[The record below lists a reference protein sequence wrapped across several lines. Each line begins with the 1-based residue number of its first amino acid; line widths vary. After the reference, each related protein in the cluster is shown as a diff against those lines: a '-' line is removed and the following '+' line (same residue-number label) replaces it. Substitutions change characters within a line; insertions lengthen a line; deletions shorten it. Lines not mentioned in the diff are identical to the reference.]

1 MRREYELRR
10 NYIVRAFNDLG
21 LECHKPARRL
31 LRLPEDRQH
40 RPDQPRVFARAAREK
55 ESRLRARPGLWP
67 ERRRLR
73 PLLLRHEPRPDQSR
87 HGTHRRIHHRSPAV
101 MTAERGNR
109 GLLNRSS
116 ASALERPRDFSIL
129 VAFSRIGVLKFL
141 QTIFLITMFALPGHG
156 LLLIGPDESD
166 NLEAPPDKSPWSYVA
181 RLENQ
186 FGARATGVYLGN
198 RYLLTA
204 NHVDADINVVHLNGV
219 NYTINASFTPLV
231 INGSDLRV
239 MRITTDP
246 GLPPLP
252 LISATE
258 SELNQPSTIIGYG
271 IGKAAEI
278 PRQGWNWG
286 DDSTRLKRWGTNVT
300 TPIQFRGP
308 ETRLLYVQTAFD
320 PAQGAG
326 GGSASHGRFGVRIV
340 PIARR
345 CMEAGGHRRGC
356 ADGGPGALRPRPGG
370 SGESARSLLF
380 PADPPAPGAV
390 DALALR
396 SSDACGTKA
405 RPLWEHFASIS
416 ADHEFS
422 YDQESRP
429 PRRRQRHAHARADQ

>member
-1 MRREYELRR
+1 M
-10 NYIVRAFNDLG
+10 
-21 LECHKPARRL
+21 
-31 LRLPEDRQH
+31 
-40 RPDQPRVFARAAREK
+40 
-55 ESRLRARPGLWP
+55 S
-67 ERRRLR
+67 
-73 PLLLRHEPRPDQSR
+73 
-87 HGTHRRIHHRSPAV
+87 
-101 MTAERGNR
+101 
-109 GLLNRSS
+109 
-116 ASALERPRDFSIL
+116 
-129 VAFSRIGVLKFL
+129 FSRMGVLKFL

-219 NYTINASFTPLV
+219 NYTIDASFTPLV

-320 PAQGAG
+320 PTQGPEAAQLAMGDSGCGLFQLHGGVWKLAGIGADVQTV
-326 GGSASHGRFGVRIV
+326 GR
-340 PIARR
+340 
-345 CMEAGGHRRGC
+345 
-356 ADGGPGALRPRPGG
+356 ALYDRD
-370 SGESARSLLF
+370 
-380 PADPPAPGAV
+380 PAAPGNQP
-390 DALALR
+390 DHSYFLPIRPHLEQLTRLR
-396 SSDACGTKA
+396 
-405 RPLWEHFASIS
+405 
-416 ADHEFS
+416 
-422 YDQESRP
+422 
-429 PRRRQRHAHARADQ
+429 